1 MADLAGAVREWCPGL
16 VSIILTTL
24 CRTRQWCLSFFPA
37 GSGNVRFRKGLC
49 FLFLWPSTSYSEY
62 SKSLHRKIAG
72 SPVMKQGIWLHVCL
86 CSVMSS
92 SLDCSPH
99 GSFVYG
105 IFQARIL
112 KCGSPFPTPE
122 DLPDPGI
129 KPESPAQA
137 IVSIMGTWSDYMIT
151 RNLFGSH
158 IPHRCP
164 AVFTQHLRRMPV
176 GHVFIP
182 SVLFFSPP
190 SLGSS
195 FRF

>member
-1 MADLAGAVREWCPGL
+1 MPVADLAGAVREWCPGL

-129 KPESPAQA
+129 EPESL
-137 IVSIMGTWSDYMIT
+137 VSPILAGRFFTIAPPGKSFDYMIHP
-151 RNLFGSH
+151 NWILFCLCCLFC
-158 IPHRCP
+158 CP
-164 AVFTQHLRRMPV
+164 CC
-176 GHVFIP
+176 
-182 SVLFFSPP
+182 LFCW
-190 SLGSS
+190 L
-195 FRF
+195 